1 MQDMISSAR
10 VAEAN
15 VSTRTAAMC
24 LGPEAGGRFEIRE
37 LPRKEPAADTS
48 GPRDE
53 NRACLNELTDRGA
66 RLLKLPNGETRGYL
80 EDGDEV
86 ILRARAARDGFRSTG
101 LVSVVHASSLPHPGQ
116 RLDVSGLGAALT
128 RISHVRRRRKMASYR
143 KDEARNWARQHLRGV
158 ANVAIPSFSSDLHHL
173 NEKGIRHDIR
183 RELELGLPPC
193 LCSSRPL
200 GTSRSRRLPS
210 LPSTRPVADLACFT
224 SHLQAGGTRCG
235 VGFRSAR
242 LAQFFALARRRAVV
256 G

>member
-80 EDGDEV
+80 EDGDEL
-86 ILRARAARDGFRSTG
+86 ILRARAARDGFRSIG
-101 LVSVVHASSLPHPGQ
+101 FGECRA
-116 RLDVSGLGAALT
+116 
-128 RISHVRRRRKMASYR
+128 RIEPA
-143 KDEARNWARQHLRGV
+143 
-158 ANVAIPSFSSDLHHL
+158 PSWP
-173 NEKGIRHDIR
+173 K
-183 RELELGLPPC
+183 
-193 LCSSRPL
+193 
-200 GTSRSRRLPS
+200 
-210 LPSTRPVADLACFT
+210 A
-224 SHLQAGGTRCG
+224 
-235 VGFRSAR
+235 
-242 LAQFFALARRRAVV
+242 
-256 G
+256 

>member
-80 EDGDEV
+80 EDGDEL
-86 ILRARAARDGFRSTG
+86 ILRARAAETDFVRSG
-101 LVSVVHASSLPHPGQ
+101 LVSVVHASSLPILAKGLMLAGLVP
-116 RLDVSGLGAALT
+116 RSPVSAMCGGGEKWRVIERTKPKRTSSICEALQ
-128 RISHVRRRRKMASYR
+128 M
-143 KDEARNWARQHLRGV
+143 W
-158 ANVAIPSFSSDLHHL
+158 
-173 NEKGIRHDIR
+173 
-183 RELELGLPPC
+183 
-193 LCSSRPL
+193 
-200 GTSRSRRLPS
+200 PS
-210 LPSTRPVADLACFT
+210 LPSRAIYTT
-224 SHLQAGGTRCG
+224 STKKESPRYSTGA
-235 VGFRSAR
+235 
-242 LAQFFALARRRAVV
+242 
-256 G
+256 